1 MSSRIM
7 IVLKMCIIRSCC
19 NMFYNVLFQSR
30 DRIRI
35 LPNSPAIWGGC
46 VTRREHRAPR
56 VLGAGTLAEKLSR
69 CKEDM
74 ARVFAVM
81 VQVLLRSG
89 AIAVQV

>member
-1 MSSRIM
+1 
-7 IVLKMCIIRSCC
+7 
-19 NMFYNVLFQSR
+19 MFYNVLFQSR